1 MLALAL
7 AALLAHLQPAGASAS
22 APVPAQASA
31 APNEVQLRHMP
42 DGAPRIAPG
51 DAAIRNSG
59 STNTAG
65 YTIVVHPDHS
75 ADVYS
80 NGGTQHAIVG
90 AAQAAWLFAK
100 LDQAMPLESLG
111 MARCMK
117 SASFGSTLTIAYR
130 GQMTPDLS
138 CAGDDAAREL
148 ARTAEIIV
156 NQVGVPPETSRFRRR
171 LL

>member
-7 AALLAHLQPAGASAS
+7 AALLAQLQPTGAPAFTPAPASAG
-22 APVPAQASA
+22 PGG
-31 APNEVQLRHMP
+31 VQLRRLP
-42 DGAPRIAPG
+42 ADAPRIEPG

-59 STNTAG
+59 STNIAG
-65 YTIVVHPDHS
+65 YTIVVHPDRS

-80 NGGTQHAIVG
+80 NGATQHATVG

-100 LDQAMPLESLG
+100 LDQAMPLDSLG
-111 MARCMK
+111 AARCMK

-138 CAGDDAAREL
+138 CAGDAAAREL
-148 ARTAEIIV
+148 ARTAEVIV
-156 NQVGVPPETSRFRRR
+156 NQIGVLPEASRLRRR

>member
-7 AALLAHLQPAGASAS
+7 AALLAQLQPIGATT
-22 APVPAQASA
+22 A
-31 APNEVQLRHMP
+31 APAAPSDVQMRHMP
-42 DGAPRIAPG
+42 AGAPRIEPG

-59 STNTAG
+59 STNIAG

-80 NGGTQHAIVG
+80 NGATQHAMVG

-100 LDQAMPLESLG
+100 LDQAMPLDSLG
-111 MARCMK
+111 AARCMK

-138 CAGDDAAREL
+138 CAGDAAAREL
-148 ARTAEIIV
+148 ARTAEVIV
-156 NQVGVPPETSRFRRR
+156 NQIGVLPEASRLRRR